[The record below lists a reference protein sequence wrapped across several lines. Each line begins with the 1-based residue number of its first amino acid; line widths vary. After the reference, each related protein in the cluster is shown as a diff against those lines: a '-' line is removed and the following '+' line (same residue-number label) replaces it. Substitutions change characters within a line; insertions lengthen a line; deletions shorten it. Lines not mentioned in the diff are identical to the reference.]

1 MIVQIPED
9 IYSYEH
15 RVWGNFTKR
24 QLICGAIAL
33 LIIFPIFIPVFIN
46 TGNPRLAALLS
57 MLAAMPILC
66 CGIVKKD
73 GQHMEQI
80 LRYRFLQR
88 FKYPQ
93 KRKFV
98 MSNLYEII
106 QQNQKEYE
114 AKDEGHTVKELEKEK
129 KYCKASSSLG
139 KKKNRTGK
147 HSV

>member
-15 RVWGNFTKR
+15 KVWGNFTKR

-33 LIIFPIFIPVFIN
+33 LIIFPIFISVFLN
-46 TGNPRLAALLS
+46 TANPRLAAILS
-57 MLAAMPILC
+57 MLAAMPVLA
-66 CGIVKKD
+66 CGIIKKD

-80 LRYRFLQR
+80 LRYRYLQR

-93 KRKFV
+93 KRKFI

-114 AKDEGHTVKELEKEK
+114 TEDEGKDKGLEKK
-129 KYCKASSSLG
+129 KGRNKASSSLA
-139 KKKNRTGK
+139 KKKNLSGK
-147 HSV
+147 HPV